1 MKNILNGK
9 VLIAALTMAGLLLCA
24 SLVYIWFA
32 QPGAVRQDPSAAT
45 SGQGLAALTVIPA
58 PTSTPRHPF
67 PTPTPFPPTPTSSP
81 TPAPGQIAI
90 GMYVQIVNTGEE
102 GLNIRAEA
110 GLNAA
115 VIFPGRDAEVFLV
128 TDGPVD
134 ADGYTWWRLTASYD
148 VARSGWAVQDYLS
161 VIPSP

>member
-1 MKNILNGK
+1 MKSILNGK
-9 VLIAALTMAGLLLCA
+9 VLIAALVIAGLLLCA

-32 QPGAVRQDPSAAT
+32 QPAAARPDPSAAT
-45 SGQGLAALTVIPA
+45 AGQGLAALTVIPA
-58 PTSTPRHPF
+58 PTSTPPPPF
-67 PTPTPFPPTPTSSP
+67 PTLTPFPPTPTSSP

-90 GMYVQIVNTGEE
+90 GIYVQIVNTGDE
-102 GLNIRAEA
+102 GLNIRGEA

-128 TDGPVD
+128 TDGPVQ

-161 VIPSP
+161 VVSAP